1 MSKSPIIVFQKLGK
15 QMGDRFYT
23 QQLASTGSCPGGPI
37 TIKRKKR
44 MAWEQEKKDAVVAAY
59 LERNPTP
66 ETSVEIVKDLA
77 DEYDESPNGVRMV
90 LSKAEVYVKKSAA
103 APAAGGKATGGGR
116 VSKADAQE
124 ALIAALESAGAEVDE
139 EIIGKLTGKAAQY
152 FTTVLTPAT

>member
-103 APAAGGKATGGGR
+103 APAAGGKAAGGGR
-116 VSKADAQE
+116 VSKAAAQE

-152 FTTVLTPAT
+152 FTTVLTPAN